1 MTLHSTT
8 KTAET
13 ANMVELNRFSLFIGL
28 TQYVCLLA
36 VSITECDV
44 YTSHFYFKAK
54 NVRWYTIIFLERI
67 ESLLKVLALII
78 DYYVY
83 IVIVNGISLHS
94 NPE

>member
-28 TQYVCLLA
+28 TQYVCLLG
-36 VSITECDV
+36 VSTTECEI
-44 YTSHFYFKAK
+44 YTSHFYFKAN
-54 NVRWYTIIFLERI
+54 NVGTVLYNYLSWEDRKPS
-67 ESLLKVLALII
+67 ESISI

-83 IVIVNGISLHS
+83 RYTRM
-94 NPE
+94 

>member
-28 TQYVCLLA
+28 TQHVCLLGI
-36 VSITECDV
+36 STTECDI
-44 YTSHFYFKAK
+44 YTSHFYFKAM
-54 NVRWYTIIFLERI
+54 NVRCYTIICLERI
-67 ESLLKVLALII
+67 KSLLKVLALVI

-83 IVIVNGISLHS
+83 RYTRM
-94 NPE
+94 